1 MFVYVKYDD
10 ELDTSICTKIKDS
23 FAKCVHCSGPHP
35 ASYRESTVYQE
46 ILNRKNVNFHN
57 LTNKTSKTTL
67 NTAAPQPIRSFP
79 NLEGSRRSKFATTC
93 ANAINSHKSNGDHQ
107 DPNDIVEIIQNSIL
121 RMKVLILKQSEIISV
136 LTDLFTTLMSKLLL

>member
-93 ANAINSHKSNGDHQ
+93 ANAINSHKSNGDRS
-107 DPNDIVEIIQNSIL
+107 DISSSRLQIFQQTAIVKFVDFLTYAPPPANTA
-121 RMKVLILKQSEIISV
+121 RISSRY
-136 LTDLFTTLMSKLLL
+136 TLLL